1 MLTIRMLSQG
11 LAGPGFDDAAQV
23 VERMGAI
30 QAQDIRAAKWAV
42 GLRMRTPSLEAVRQA
57 LDTGRILRL
66 HVMRPTWHYIPAKD
80 VKWMAALSAKSMFAG
95 ILSWAKQYGVREE
108 DYRRN
113 KPGVEAELDGR
124 HLTVQ
129 EITERLNAKG
139 TGIDETTVKLYL
151 GLAEAEGTVCSGAEK
166 AGKHTYALICQRV
179 PDAAELTRE
188 EALAELARRYFRSH
202 GPAAPEDFLW
212 WSGLGVRDA
221 RNAVASLG
229 QEILS
234 DRYNGREMLVHASS
248 PGLTEDAGPGSKGIL
263 RFLPPFDEYLI
274 SDKNRLDCIRE
285 AHTQHAY
292 NNFGIFQ
299 PVILHNGRIT
309 GNWRKGPKKGTF
321 DTTFFPGCRP
331 AAQKLIEKAG
341 KEYMLFHEKR

>member
-1 MLTIRMLSQG
+1 MLTLRMLSQG
-11 LAGPGFDDAAQV
+11 LAGSGFEEPAQA
-23 VERMGAI
+23 VEWMGAI
-30 QAQDIRAAKWAV
+30 QAQDIRAVKWAV
-42 GLRMRTPSLEAVRQA
+42 GLRMREPSLEAVRQA

-80 VKWMAALSAKSMFAG
+80 VKWMTALSSKSMFAS

-108 DYRRN
+108 DYRKN
-113 KPGVEAELDGR
+113 KPHVEATLDGR
-124 HLTVQ
+124 HLTAQ
-129 EITERLNAKG
+129 EITAQLNAQG
-139 TGIDETTVKLYL
+139 LRIDESAVKLCL
-151 GLAEAEGTVCSGAEK
+151 SLAEAEGTICSGAEK
-166 AGKHTYALICQRV
+166 AGKHTYALTCQRV
-179 PDAAELTRE
+179 PDAVGLPRE
-188 EALAELARRYFRSH
+188 EALAELARRYFRGH
-202 GPAAPEDFLW
+202 GPATQEDFVW

-229 QEILS
+229 QEIHTE
-234 DRYNGREMLVHASS
+234 RYNDREMMVHASS
-248 PGLTEDAGPGSKGIL
+248 PGLTEDADPDSQGIL

-274 SDKNRLDCIRE
+274 SYKNRLDCIRE
-285 AHTQHAY
+285 AHTRHAY

-331 AAQKLIEKAG
+331 AARKLIEKAG
-341 KEYMLFHEKR
+341 KEYSSFHEK